1 MKLHIKREMEER
13 RMAITAMEIAQ
24 EMGRIIAQNKGIM
37 WMKAYISEVYR
48 IYFESNIQIEKH
60 IQDEIQYNVV
70 PMSMEC
76 IFNQSPATECETV
89 IKVAM
94 INGEPQIQIGPSE
107 VIEPKIEIKL
117 EYDKEYL
124 KKVLED

>member
-1 MKLHIKREMEER
+1 
-13 RMAITAMEIAQ
+13 MAGTAIEIAQ

-37 WMKAYISEVYR
+37 WLKAYITEVYR

-60 IQDEIQYNVV
+60 IQDEIKYKVV

-76 IFNQSPATECETV
+76 IFNHSPATECEMV
-89 IKVAM
+89 IKVTM

-107 VIEPKIEIKL
+107 VIEPKIEIKF
-117 EYDKEYL
+117 EYDKEL
-124 KKVLED
+124 VEKVLEEN

>member
-1 MKLHIKREMEER
+1 
-13 RMAITAMEIAQ
+13 MEIAQ

-37 WMKAYISEVYR
+37 WIKAYIDKPYC

-60 IQDEIQYNVV
+60 IQDEIQYKVI
-70 PMSMEC
+70 PMSIEC
-76 IFNQSPATECETV
+76 IFNQCPATECEMV
-89 IKVAM
+89 IKVTM

-117 EYDKEYL
+117 EYDKEL
-124 KKVLED
+124 VEKILEE

>member
-1 MKLHIKREMEER
+1 
-13 RMAITAMEIAQ
+13 MEIAQ

-37 WMKAYISEVYR
+37 WLKAYIVEVYH

-60 IQDEIQYNVV
+60 IQDEIKYKVA

-76 IFNQSPATECETV
+76 IFNQSPATECEMV
-89 IKVAM
+89 IKVTM

-107 VIEPKIEIKL
+107 IIEPKLQLLRGKKIE
-117 EYDKEYL
+117 ENNRNTDKI
-124 KKVLED
+124 

>member
-1 MKLHIKREMEER
+1 
-13 RMAITAMEIAQ
+13 MAGTAIEIAQ

-37 WMKAYISEVYR
+37 WLKAYIAEVYR

-60 IQDEIQYNVV
+60 IQDEIKYKVV

-76 IFNQSPATECETV
+76 IFNQSPATECEMV
-89 IKVAM
+89 IKVTM

-107 VIEPKIEIKL
+107 VIEPKIEIKF
-117 EYDKEYL
+117 EYDKEL
-124 KKVLED
+124 VEKVLEEN

>member
-1 MKLHIKREMEER
+1 
-13 RMAITAMEIAQ
+13 MAGTAIEIAQ

-37 WMKAYISEVYR
+37 WLKAYIAEVYR

-60 IQDEIQYNVV
+60 IQDEIKYKVV

-76 IFNQSPATECETV
+76 IFNHSPATECEMV
-89 IKVAM
+89 IKVTM

-107 VIEPKIEIKL
+107 VIEPKIEIKF
-117 EYDKEYL
+117 EYDKEL
-124 KKVLED
+124 VEKVLEEN

>member
-76 IFNQSPATECETV
+76 IFNQSPATE
-89 IKVAM
+89 
-94 INGEPQIQIGPSE
+94 
-107 VIEPKIEIKL
+107 
-117 EYDKEYL
+117 
-124 KKVLED
+124 